1 MGKNLP
7 LAPLLL
13 SGKVIQK
20 YISRAV
26 IVKEFMARRNT
37 IPGEV

>member
-7 LAPLLL
+7 LNPLLL
-13 SGKVIQK
+13 SWTLVQK

-26 IVKEFMARRNT
+26 IVKEFMAREDT
-37 IPGEV
+37 VATEV